1 MNDAMSATNASR
13 AENPHKIR
21 RITPRQREQMR
32 YKLKK
37 FIFGSKDTQGT
48 GKLTVVYLLLISIGF
63 IYLYPIL
70 YMVSKSFM
78 NLNDLLDTS
87 INWIPSQLYVEN
99 YRQALKSMDYWKTFK
114 DSVLIAGIPTLINVV
129 ICSIVGYG
137 FGRYDFKG
145 KKILLGLLIF
155 SFILPPQATMM
166 PTYVFYTKA
175 GLVNSLKAFVVPA
188 LFGQG
193 LKAQIFI
200 LIFYNFFRQVPK
212 VLIEAAKID
221 GAGHFKAFYKIALPS
236 AAPAILVVFLFS
248 IVWYWNESYLT
259 QLYVVG
265 AFTNNSPGYHW
276 SSLIVSLKN
285 FENSYNTARSV
296 AGSGM
301 VDINES
307 IKMAGTML
315 SILPLLI
322 MYLVLQKQFVESVD
336 RTGITGE

>member
-1 MNDAMSATNASR
+1 MNDAMSATNVSR

-21 RITPRQREQMR
+21 RITPKQREQMR

-137 FGRYDFKG
+137 FARYDFKG

-188 LFGQG
+188 LLGQG

-200 LIFYNFFRQVPK
+200 LIFYKKSIFN
-212 VLIEAAKID
+212 
-221 GAGHFKAFYKIALPS
+221 
-236 AAPAILVVFLFS
+236 ILL
-248 IVWYWNESYLT
+248 
-259 QLYVVG
+259 
-265 AFTNNSPGYHW
+265 
-276 SSLIVSLKN
+276 
-285 FENSYNTARSV
+285 
-296 AGSGM
+296 
-301 VDINES
+301 
-307 IKMAGTML
+307 
-315 SILPLLI
+315 
-322 MYLVLQKQFVESVD
+322 
-336 RTGITGE
+336 

>member
-137 FGRYDFKG
+137 FARYDFKG

-259 QLYVVG
+259 QMYVSGVTTKSG
-265 AFTNNSPGYHW
+265 W
-276 SSLIVSLKN
+276 SSLVIKLGDFASN
-285 FENSYNTARSV
+285 YSEYAQTATTAVTS
-296 AGSGM
+296 
-301 VDINES
+301 INES
-307 IKMAGTML
+307 INMAGTML
-315 SILPLLI
+315 SILPLLV
-322 MYLVLQKQFVESVD
+322 MYFVLQRYFVESID